1 MGTRGEGK
9 VRGRLW
15 PLIMDLRSHYP
26 RSVREKLAG
35 YVHLARMIDKCQ
47 ATLAGT
53 HGDYIYPCP
62 LDNRL
67 LEFAGITAEQF
78 TEAVGG
84 RSDQAVAESFRKT
97 AKPRSADEIEQWNE
111 MMLTRGPDTEEKW
124 AYFRKQRDAIDPSR
138 TDITAWADLLDL
150 DEKRPVPK
158 RTAYR

>member
-1 MGTRGEGK
+1 
-9 VRGRLW
+9 
-15 PLIMDLRSHYP
+15 MDLRTRYP

-35 YVHLARMIDKCQ
+35 YVHLGRMIDKCR
-47 ATLAGT
+47 AVLAGT

-78 TEAVGG
+78 TGAVRG
-84 RSDQAVAESFRKT
+84 RSDQARERSDDVIVEWFRN
-97 AKPRSADEIEQWNE
+97 AANSRSPDEIEKWNT

-124 AYFRKQRDAIDPSR
+124 AYFKKQRDAIDPGR
-138 TDITAWADLLDL
+138 TDITSWTDLLDL

-158 RTAYR
+158 RTAIARGER